1 MNTPHK
7 CLKKISVMPIC
18 VADLHI
24 QNILYLFFNFF
35 YFISYVTSKSSFQS
49 KQSNREFNITEG
61 FPLVLPTQIMLN
73 ILDWVYDF
81 YVNAKSVCVLH
92 LFILVCVCVHAHVYR
107 PEVKARNTP

>member
-1 MNTPHK
+1 
-7 CLKKISVMPIC
+7 MPIC

-24 QNILYLFFNFF
+24 QNILYLFLFF

-92 LFILVCVCVHAHVYR
+92 LFILVCACVHAHVYR